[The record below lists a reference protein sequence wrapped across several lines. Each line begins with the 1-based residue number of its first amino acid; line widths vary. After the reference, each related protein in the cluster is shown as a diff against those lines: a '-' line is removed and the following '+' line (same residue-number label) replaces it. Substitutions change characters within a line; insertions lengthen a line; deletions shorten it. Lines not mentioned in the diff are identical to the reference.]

1 MAADPYIDPASGVLA
16 NKLGITD
23 AESLQLVEY
32 TLAQK
37 AAPEAATF
45 ADSVAEL
52 DEAALRAIHHI
63 LFRDV
68 YDWAGEVR
76 TVPLAKGN
84 SVFAPV
90 RALHGYADREI
101 FPKFKAA
108 AEQAGADDAKFT
120 AALSECWSELNAL
133 HAFREGNGRATM
145 ILVNALAHRYGR
157 AVDWRKVSREEELAA
172 AEAGLKLDYGGYE
185 TLLAKALY
193 PWERGKQSGSYW
205 PESSGRT

>member
-1 MAADPYIDPASGVLA
+1 MAVDPDIDPASGVLR
-16 NKLGITD
+16 NKLGVTNAKALEF
-23 AESLQLVEY
+23 AEY
-32 TLAQK
+32 AHARK
-37 AAPEAATF
+37 AAPEAAEF
-45 ADSVAEL
+45 ADVVGVL
-52 DEAALRAIHHI
+52 DESAFRQIHSI
-63 LFRDV
+63 LFRKV

-108 AEQAGADDAKFT
+108 AEQAGADEAKFA

-172 AEAGLKLDYGGYE
+172 AEAGMKLDYSGYE

-193 PWERGKQSGSYW
+193 RWERGKQSDSYW